1 MEKEVIM
8 RKVEGPGFAWD
19 PLNGSQ
25 RLHRIEEKAPLKDQ
39 KIALL
44 EKRIANLKLAEVG
57 KPKSNWELRGLLGFV
72 ALALGFLAGE

>member
-25 RLHRIEEKAPLKDQ
+25 RLHRIEEKAPLKDH
-39 KIALL
+39 KIALTFQL
-44 EKRIANLKLAEVG
+44 FWGA
-57 KPKSNWELRGLLGFV
+57 
-72 ALALGFLAGE
+72 FL